1 MDSLPSASEA
11 SFLLVENSLP
21 KKGKSVQ
28 TKLQISS
35 IDSRFGLKILT
46 ALDCK
51 SLTELVLKSSGWVR
65 FIHPIDGLRSESL
78 DGLSGKW
85 NQNTQCSL
93 FSSTSLGLLNLG
105 LLITKSIWENVESF
119 FFCFLCFSSSKWTC
133 WKTKESSLHP
143 WEGQNIWLPCHCTTA
158 ESCVSDTQLLPVS
171 VSPFLLCVT
180 LYSGRQVEVPFIP
193 E

>member
-35 IDSRFGLKILT
+35 IDIRFGLKILT

-51 SLTELVLKSSGWVR
+51 SLTELVLKSFGWVR

-119 FFCFLCFSSSKWTC
+119 FFVFFVFPVLSGLVERQRRAVFILGRGRIYDFHVTVPLQSHVFQTHSSSQFQ
-133 WKTKESSLHP
+133 SLHF
-143 WEGQNIWLPCHCTTA
+143 CF
-158 ESCVSDTQLLPVS
+158 VLLFTVDA
-171 VSPFLLCVT
+171 
-180 LYSGRQVEVPFIP
+180 R
-193 E
+193 